1 MDTAKASRRLG
12 EIPYR
17 TLQHRPHTDAVSGRV
32 MMECYGDLDQPLKK
46 LLVFGR
52 GGAPNIFEDFV
63 GVEEVGL
70 VEQDDA
76 TQILIRLHFF
86 ILA

>member
-1 MDTAKASRRLG
+1 
-12 EIPYR
+12 
-17 TLQHRPHTDAVSGRV
+17 
-32 MMECYGDLDQPLKK
+32 MECYGDLDQPLKK

-70 VEQDDA
+70 VEQGDA